1 MKSNTDIAALAATTT
16 PASTYDAPQAIQRP
30 ANAKLPHKL
39 EPHPLALTLEG
50 LKASAATLRQELG
63 NQTVR
68 LADLARLTEEKV
80 VLVEAIDSESV
91 SYVEGSADLA
101 VLNGK
106 LDVLSWTSG
115 KRGNSAVAEFHNLTG
130 RALELKVSALDALD
144 AASSAV
150 VSNRQKEAADLIASW
165 DKTEPA
171 PSPLPVS
178 LIVAACPTV
187 RQLEAHR
194 GTLEAVKI
202 DIGLAAL
209 AEALEPILDLL
220 ASIPVPPARPR
231 LFGGYT
237 SRGLTTVA
245 GWNGSDAWLETI
257 AVFERAAE
265 ANAFYN
271 RFIGKSGYCGF
282 EQLVLLDEAHP
293 YHSRYF
299 ESEYHSGLDVK
310 MIAEYARVHPHSEG
324 TTPGFFETAATWLKA

>member
-1 MKSNTDIAALAATTT
+1 MATKIDPTALAAPTT

-68 LADLARLTEEKV
+68 LADLARLKEEKAI
-80 VLVEAIDSESV
+80 LVQAIDAESV

-101 VLNGK
+101 VLDQR
-106 LDVLSWTSG
+106 LDVLGWTTN
-115 KRGNSAVAEFHNLTG
+115 KRGVSAVVEFHNLTG
-130 RALELKVSALDALD
+130 RALELKVSVMGGID

-150 VSNRQKEAADLIASW
+150 VSKRQKEAADLIASW
-165 DKTEPA
+165 DKTTPA

-202 DIGLAAL
+202 DMGLAAL
-209 AEALEPILDLL
+209 AEALEPILSLL
-220 ASIPVPPARPR
+220 ASIPVPPVRPR

-257 AVFERAAE
+257 AVFERASDAS
-265 ANAFYN
+265 NFYN
-271 RFIGKSGYCGF
+271 EFRGRSGYCGF
-282 EQLVLLDEAHP
+282 TQLVLMDEAHP

-299 ESEYHSGLDVK
+299 ESEQHSGLDIK
-310 MIAEYARVHPHSEG
+310 MIAEYARIHPHSEG
-324 TTPGFFETAATWLKA
+324 TTTRFFETAATWLKA